1 MLTLVHHPAHSP
13 AIPMAVEA
21 SIALQSDHT
30 VVFIFRCRYQP
41 DDQHSI
47 GIELPAPTAPAECDH
62 LWQHTCCEAF
72 VSVPDADDYL
82 EFNFSPSGCWAAY
95 RFSDYRVRDE
105 AFQCVSAPQIDFKH
119 DEHAFELTAI
129 VPSSVFW
136 AQWPDHQIWQIG
148 LSAVIETTGGHKT
161 YWAMRHDD
169 IEKPDFHLR
178 TACITFARIQLT
190 KLN

>member
-1 MLTLVHHPAHSP
+1 MLTLSHHPAHSP

-21 SIALQSDHT
+21 SVAWQSDDAL
-30 VVFIFRCRYQP
+30 VFTFRCHYQS

-47 GIELPAPTAPAECDH
+47 GIELPEPTAPAECDY

-72 VSVPDADDYL
+72 VSVPNADDYL

-105 AFQCVSAPQIDFKH
+105 SFRCAFAPQIDFKR
-119 DEHAFELTAI
+119 DEHAFELTAT
-129 VPSSVFW
+129 VSSSVFLT
-136 AQWPDHQIWQIG
+136 QWPDHQIWQIG
-148 LSAVIETTGGHKT
+148 LSAVIETTDGHKT
-161 YWAMRHDD
+161 YWVMRHDD

-178 TACITFARIQLT
+178 TQFLLPLRVA
-190 KLN
+190 N